1 VGGAWV
7 TTYDGWR
14 EAVEHTVVPSSPAQ
28 MVPVKQFVHGSD
40 LDEILAYR
48 RFNGTSWE
56 DYHILH
62 GGQDTAAKL
71 VNQSGQV
78 VEQYEYDPFGKA
90 TVYTAAGAL
99 VDVGPAGTSPEDG
112 TRSAYGLTH
121 LYKAMRLD
129 PETGNCYVRNRFYDP
144 RTGRFMSR
152 DPIGVWGDGGNM
164 GNEYAYAWNRP
175 LVVGDRLGLQS
186 GLDLFEQPSAGGG
199 SPTSGGKPSAEDIAQ
214 MASHMA
220 SQRNSCV
227 ACHPPNRKSP
237 PLTEQVRIPN
247 WVSASLRMAGGTLEC
262 AWGVAFA
269 MGTAVTGVGAAGGV
283 LVALHGLDQVIAGA
297 RSLGSGRPEESVT
310 EMALEK
316 AGVPKAGARW
326 IDAGISVVG
335 TMGTSAISTAPRIA
349 AAGAE
354 PAAQGMSTLQVLNAY
369 DRGSRALNAADFAA
383 MGANATSAIAKANM
397 MARGVDCLGRSYS
410 LTTTWWQRAVISVK
424 LAPTGLTPG
433 ADIGMS
439 VIGAGASLGAAST
452 QGR

>member
-28 MVPVKQFVHGSD
+28 MVPVKQFVHGSS

-152 DPIGVWGDGGNM
+152 DPIGVWGDAGNM

-175 LVVGDRLGLQS
+175 LVVGDPLGLQAPPVPRAHEVPAKP
-186 GLDLFEQPSAGGG
+186 DTTIGG
-199 SPTSGGKPSAEDIAQ
+199 SPILARQYRDSETGEGISEDKLKQYQDQGDKILRNYIDYVKLVDHGIQSVYYNCHSFTINNRRGWVDWDSVLIWLSQTATPRVTRPKKYDVVIYWGYVKTDLIITHSGYVCDVFQNLDGT
-214 MASHMA
+214 
-220 SQRNSCV
+220 
-227 ACHPPNRKSP
+227 
-237 PLTEQVRIPN
+237 TEV
-247 WVSASLRMAGGTLEC
+247 WVISK
-262 AWGVAFA
+262 WGV
-269 MGTAVTGVGAAGGV
+269 GPLVKHRIGDVPPEYLNPYDGPGVPPKWDTPRIEIYEIKPPV
-283 LVALHGLDQVIAGA
+283 NIISPDPWELPP
-297 RSLGSGRPEESVT
+297 RPEGGY
-310 EMALEK
+310 A
-316 AGVPKAGARW
+316 
-326 IDAGISVVG
+326 
-335 TMGTSAISTAPRIA
+335 
-349 AAGAE
+349 
-354 PAAQGMSTLQVLNAY
+354 
-369 DRGSRALNAADFAA
+369 
-383 MGANATSAIAKANM
+383 
-397 MARGVDCLGRSYS
+397 
-410 LTTTWWQRAVISVK
+410 
-424 LAPTGLTPG
+424 
-433 ADIGMS
+433 
-439 VIGAGASLGAAST
+439 
-452 QGR
+452 